1 MKYFLDTEFIE
12 GTQKR
17 PLILKGRLG
26 NLMIGYPK
34 PLTGISEDNLIK
46 FRNNE
51 QIRYRLS
58 KSFKRYFRKRN

>member
-46 FRNNE
+46 FRN
-51 QIRYRLS
+51 
-58 KSFKRYFRKRN
+58 K